1 MKKFWLWT
9 EEYSIPLILGIL
21 VALVWANV
29 SYQSYASFLHYKI
42 GNLFDI
48 HFAVNDIFL
57 EYPFLIQSLAALY
70 QSFAEVERTGFVSE
84 EVSIPATLGR

>member
-1 MKKFWLWT
+1 M
-9 EEYSIPLILGIL
+9 I
-21 VALVWANV
+21 AAAV
-29 SYQSYASFLHYKI
+29 S
-42 GNLFDI
+42 
-48 HFAVNDIFL
+48 FAVNDIFL